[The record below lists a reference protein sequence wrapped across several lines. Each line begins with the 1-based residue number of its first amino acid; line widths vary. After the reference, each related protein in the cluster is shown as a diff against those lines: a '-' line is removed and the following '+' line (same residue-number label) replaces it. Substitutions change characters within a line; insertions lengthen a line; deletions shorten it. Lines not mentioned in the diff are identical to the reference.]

1 MFVKQMVIKN
11 KSGLHARPA
20 SMLVQAASKFKSSV
34 NIKFG
39 DKMINAKSIIS
50 VLAGGIN
57 SGAEI
62 KLMIEG
68 EDEEKAGQSISSLVD
83 SCFGE

>member
-1 MFVKQMVIKN
+1 MLVKQMVIKN

-20 SMLVQAASKFKSSV
+20 SLLVQTASKFKSSI
-34 NIKFG
+34 NIEFEG
-39 DKMINAKSIIS
+39 KMINAKSIIS
-50 VLAGGIN
+50 ILAGGIN

-62 KLMIEG
+62 KLIIGG